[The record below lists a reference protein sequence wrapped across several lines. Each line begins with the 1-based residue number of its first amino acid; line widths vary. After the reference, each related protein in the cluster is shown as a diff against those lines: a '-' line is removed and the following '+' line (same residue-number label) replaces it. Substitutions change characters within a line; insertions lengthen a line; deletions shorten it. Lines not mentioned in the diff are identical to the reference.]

1 MKPKALLSTIFVSFT
16 IHLTPASDALEIKPP
31 VDPKPVAE
39 SCEIKLDSSGGY
51 FLGAAHPELLDC
63 QNSWCQ
69 TQCTWVPSECASP
82 CLDAN
87 CGRLNSWFRNAAETG
102 NAREMLVRAA
112 VAFYRFRHPALA
124 SHLPV
129 PPCCHLAY
137 GKAFADLAVTGQAA
151 YASFRELAPS
161 EAGLTFDVQTRL
173 FVTFPTHQQVQS
185 DVSGAIQ
192 DALDR
197 AYRVAWALRG
207 PTPHRKTARK
217 DLWWIAVSGESDPP
231 HRPVNI
237 PPAPYPQY
245 NMTVRVSGRTFT
257 TQNVTTRYVVF
268 SNSITDNYPVPAVL
282 NTIPPD
288 RDLPLIVGDIV
299 LFIAGHSSSAEEAE
313 GIAKQLLDQAPSSRP
328 VTIIAMD
335 LPSNGYATM
344 INHET
349 ISPSSASAWNTGYPI
364 LDFIESFIVAFVD
377 GLEARQP
384 GIKNQIVGVIGGSL
398 GGNMGLRLGR
408 RDPAT
413 YPWLRNIVSWS
424 PASCWESWL
433 RANPYSDNRLS
444 PLDPPDHP
452 SQLTE
457 GFGKRAA
464 VWGSRRAMT
473 EAETDRSLH
482 LLFHSRDAGHR
493 TGRAEQAKHWY
504 SQSWSCRDDAITA
517 GHRFIYEIY
526 NEHFRRWHWRV
537 AHEQVIFSHWDSD
550 MPVIPI
556 EDKFPT
562 PYNIDPAADPDPRKN
577 PALAPDSARYSQIR
591 ARMLFASGYNDNNWP
606 EYLFENA
613 RNLAQAMTM
622 VNGQA
627 LFVRDTAHSIHVE
640 RPNWFASQILE
651 FLYQSPPP
659 PFPAWFVA
667 ATF

>member
-1 MKPKALLSTIFVSFT
+1 MKRNASLLYTILFSFT
-16 IHLTPASDALEIKPP
+16 ALVTPVSDALEIKPP
-31 VDPKPVAE
+31 VAASSLPGE
-39 SCEIKLDSSGGY
+39 SCSSDFEGH
-51 FLGAAHPELLDC
+51 FFAPPELLDC
-63 QNSWCQ
+63 RNEWCR
-69 TQCTWVPSECASP
+69 TLCDHFPTECPGP
-82 CLDAN
+82 CWDAN
-87 CGRLNSWFRNAAETG
+87 CGRLNTYLRDAVKKATANKDVTVLLVEAALNFYVIRRPELPPADYSLIRG
-102 NAREMLVRAA
+102 NAL
-112 VAFYRFRHPALA
+112 
-124 SHLPV
+124 
-129 PPCCHLAY
+129 
-137 GKAFADLAVTGQAA
+137 ADLAVSGTAA
-151 YASFRELAPS
+151 YATFRELTPN
-161 EAGLTFDVQTRL
+161 EATLTELVRQRL
-173 FVTFPTHQQVQS
+173 TESFPTHTQIPS
-185 DVSGAIQ
+185 DVSGAIR
-192 DALDR
+192 DVLDR
-197 AYRVAWALRG
+197 SYRVAWALRG
-207 PTPHRKTARK
+207 PTPHRRAERGA
-217 DLWWIAVSGESDPP
+217 LGWIAISGEDDSP
-231 HRPVNI
+231 HRPVNV
-237 PPAPYPQY
+237 PSGQFPQS
-245 NMTVRVSGRTFT
+245 NMTVRVSGVTFT
-257 TQNVTTRYVVF
+257 TQDVTTRYVVF
-268 SNSITDNYPVPAVL
+268 SKSITDNYPVPAVL

-288 RDLPLIVGDIV
+288 RDPPLIVGDIV

-313 GIAKQLLDQAPSSRP
+313 LIAKQLLDKAPSSRP

-344 INHET
+344 IDHED
-349 ISPSSASAWNTGYPI
+349 ISPSSTSAWNTGYPI

-377 GLEARQP
+377 GLEAHQP

-408 RDPAT
+408 KDPAT
-413 YPWLRNIVSWS
+413 YPWLQNIVSWS

-433 RANPYSDNRLS
+433 RANPYLDNRLS

-457 GFGKRAA
+457 GFGKRAS
-464 VWGSRRAMT
+464 VWGSRKAM
-473 EAETDRSLH
+473 AEPEKFDSLH
-482 LLFHSRDAGHR
+482 RLFHAKDWGHSN
-493 TGRAEQAKHWY
+493 GRAEQAKHWY
-504 SQSWSCRDDAITA
+504 SESWPCRDAAITS

-526 NEHFRRWHWRV
+526 NERFRRWHWRV

-577 PALAPDSARYSQIR
+577 PALTPDSARYSQIR

-627 LFVRDTAHSIHVE
+627 LFVMDTAHSIHVE

-659 PFPAWFVA
+659 PFPAFLLPA
-667 ATF
+667 SAF